1 MAKLESV
8 LIIDDDVSLTKI
20 LREELTSVGY
30 EVEVMNESSEA
41 LNRLQNEFYDLIL
54 LDLKMPQVDGFE
66 ILKELRAKN
75 YPGKIIVMTAYA
87 DVENAVLAKKL
98 GADDFLSKPY
108 DLDELLITI
117 QKVLHS

>member
-1 MAKLESV
+1 MAKLESILV
-8 LIIDDDVSLTKI
+8 VDDDVALTKI

-30 EVEVMNESSEA
+30 DVEVINNSVEA
-41 LNRLQNEFYDLIL
+41 LSRLQNEFYDLII
-54 LDLKMPQVDGFE
+54 LDIKMPEVDGFE
-66 ILKELRAKN
+66 ILRELQRRE

-87 DVENAVLAKKL
+87 DVENAVQAKKL
-98 GADDFLSKPY
+98 GADDFLAKPY